1 MCAVIYS
8 KSKLASASQ
17 ICWFNRAKISGVRL
31 TSGKGLQTQK
41 PNDDLKV
48 GYGPFLI
55 GREWFADKMRRL
67 FRCQE

>member
-48 GYGPFLI
+48 GYGPDEAF
-55 GREWFADKMRRL
+55 
-67 FRCQE
+67 CQRHWAGAG